1 MDNKNVIYKVTSPS
15 GRVYIGQTVNFK
27 RRLNEYRKLKC
38 DTQPKLYNSF
48 KKHGFDKHKIEILE
62 YCKAEELNDRERY
75 YQDFYNVLSR
85 KGLNCRLTS
94 SNDKSGRLS
103 EETIKKLKSKDF
115 SYMVGND
122 FRTGIKH
129 SAEIKNKIRNTLIE
143 NSKKPGYVNGMTGK
157 CGELNPFYGKKH
169 SEKTKNI
176 LRKKSA
182 SNKKSIKILKSYNLE
197 RQQLLL
203 NTSTGIYYDSI
214 REASIILDINYST
227 LKAMLSGRFRNNSN
241 LIKV

>member
-1 MDNKNVIYKVTSPS
+1 MDNKNVIYKITNPS
-15 GRVYIGQTVNFK
+15 GRVYIGQTINFK
-27 RRLNEYRKLKC
+27 RRLKEYRKLKC
-38 DTQPKLYNSF
+38 DTQPRLYNSF
-48 KKHGFDKHKIEILE
+48 KKFGFDRHKIEILE
-62 YCKAEELNDRERY
+62 YCKEEELNDRERY

-103 EETIKKLKSKDF
+103 EETIKKLKYKDF

-129 SAEIKNKIRNTLIE
+129 SEETKNKIRNTLIE
-143 NSKKPGYVNGMTGK
+143 NAKKPDYVNGMTGRS
-157 CGELNPFYGKKH
+157 GELNPFYGKKH

-182 SNKKSIKILKSYNLE
+182 SNKKAIEILKSYNLE
-197 RQQLLL
+197 RRQLLL
-203 NTSTGIYYDSI
+203 NTETGVYYESI
-214 REASIILDINYST
+214 REASNFLDINYGT
-227 LKAMLSGRFRNNSN
+227 LKAMLSGRYRNNSN

>member
-1 MDNKNVIYKVTSPS
+1 MNNKNVIYKVTSPS
-15 GRVYIGQTVNFK
+15 GRVYIGQTINLK
-27 RRLNEYRKLKC
+27 RRLKEYRTLKC
-38 DTQPKLYNSF
+38 DTQPRLYNSF

-62 YCKAEELNDRERY
+62 YCKEEELNDRERY

-94 SNDKSGRLS
+94 SDDKSGRLS

-129 SAEIKNKIRNTLIE
+129 SEEIKNKIRNTLIE
-143 NSKKPGYVNGMTGK
+143 NAKKPDYVNGMTGRS
-157 CGELNPFYGKKH
+157 GELNPFYGKTH
-169 SEKTKNI
+169 SEETKNI
-176 LRKKSA
+176 LRKKAA
-182 SNKKSIKILKSYNLE
+182 SNKKQIEILTSYCLK
-197 RQQLLL
+197 RRQLLL
-203 NTSTGIYYDSI
+203 HTSTGIYYESI
-214 REASIILDINYST
+214 REASICLDINYST
-227 LKAMLSGRFRNNSN
+227 LKAMLLGYFRNNSN